1 MSTEKISAKPQLKIA
16 WLLPFMGTGGI
27 SFQHLLCEFSQIYPQ
42 TITFTG
48 GWPGYAKGFADT
60 FAIEQVGATRYIKLG
75 QTPTG
80 YSIGF
85 SYVSPNIAWKL
96 LKYRPDVVLVNAFSV
111 WTAIALLLKPIGRW
125 QVILILEGGS
135 PSVNYE
141 RASLRILL
149 RRFLAR
155 QVDAFVANG
164 QRARDYLTKVVG
176 AAPNRVFDRPFLVPS
191 LKALEQS
198 ESALNLEDLTLA
210 KPVFLYV
217 GQLIARK
224 GFINLI
230 EACSILMQQGAQD
243 FSLLVVGD
251 GEQRAELEAIAASKG
266 LQDKIRWLG
275 KVPYSSLGQYFK
287 LGDVFIFPT
296 YEDIWGMVLT
306 EAMAYGK
313 PVICS
318 EGAGAAEMVLQE
330 ENGMVYDPHQPKDLA
345 KYMSRFIDE
354 PELIETMGHKS
365 QEIMSQHTPS
375 DAITSFAR
383 AVSLVAN

>member
-1 MSTEKISAKPQLKIA
+1 MSTEKQLKIA

-42 TITFTG
+42 TLTFTG
-48 GWPGYAKGFADT
+48 GWPGYAQGFADT

-80 YSIGF
+80 YDIGF
-85 SYVSPNIAWKL
+85 SYVSPSIAWKL
-96 LKYRPDVVLVNAFSV
+96 LQYRPDVVLVNAFSV

-141 RASLRILL
+141 KTSVRMWL

-164 QRARDYLTKVVG
+164 QRAKNYLTQVVG
-176 AAPNRVFDRPFLVPS
+176 AEPNRVFDRPFLVPS

-198 ESALNLEDLTLA
+198 EIDLKPEQLTLA
-210 KPVFLYV
+210 QPVFLYV

-230 EACSILMQQGAQD
+230 AACSLLMQQGYRD

-251 GEQRAELEAIAASKG
+251 GSQRAELEAIANQKG
-266 LQDKIRWLG
+266 LEDKIQWLG

-330 ENGMVYDPHQPKDLA
+330 ENGMVYDPHQPGDLA

-354 PELIETMGHKS
+354 PQLIETMGHKS
-365 QEIMSQHTPS
+365 QEIMSQHTPA
-375 DAITSFAR
+375 DAITSFTQ
-383 AVSLVAN
+383 AVELIR

>member
-1 MSTEKISAKPQLKIA
+1 MSKEKQLKIA

-48 GWPGYAKGFADT
+48 GWPGYAEGFADT

-85 SYVSPNIAWKL
+85 SYVSPSIAWKL
-96 LKYRPDVVLVNAFSV
+96 LRYQPDVVLVNAFSV
-111 WTAIALLLKPIGRW
+111 WTAIALLLKPLGRW

-141 RASLRILL
+141 QASLRIWL

-164 QRARDYLTKVVG
+164 QRAKNYLTKVVG
-176 AAPNRVFDRPFLVPS
+176 AAPNRIFDRPFLVPS

-198 ESALNLEDLTLA
+198 DMAIDPGQLTLT

-230 EACSILMQQGAQD
+230 EACWLLMQQGYED
-243 FSLLVVGD
+243 FSLMVVGD
-251 GEQRAELEAIAASKG
+251 GEQRAELEAIAADKG
-266 LQDKIRWLG
+266 LTDKIHWLG
-275 KVPYSSLGQYFK
+275 KVPYSSLGQYFQ

-318 EGAGAAEMVLQE
+318 QGAGAAEMVQQE
-330 ENGMVYDPHQPKDLA
+330 ENGMIYNPHQPKDLA
-345 KYMSRFIDE
+345 QYMSRFIDE
-354 PELIETMGHKS
+354 PQLITTMGHKS
-365 QEIMSQHTPS
+365 QEIMSQHTPAK
-375 DAITSFAR
+375 AISSFTQ
-383 AVSLVAN
+383 AVELIS